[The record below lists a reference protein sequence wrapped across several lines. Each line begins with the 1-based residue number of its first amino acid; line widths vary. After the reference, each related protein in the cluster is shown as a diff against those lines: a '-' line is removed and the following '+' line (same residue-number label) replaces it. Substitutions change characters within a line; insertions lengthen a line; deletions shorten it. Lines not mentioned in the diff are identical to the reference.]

1 MLELDSFP
9 IKLGFEEVG
18 FDPLLHLKLL
28 FPSFSLF
35 ILCNISR
42 RVASLD
48 TAPGVEH
55 LAKSFGIRFRDGG
68 TSSSFKGTC
77 YEVEPVN
84 YSPLCDNIPKP
95 LTNTVAFVLDKR
107 LVFFTY
113 KVSRGKILTT

>member
-18 FDPLLHLKLL
+18 FDPLLHLKL

-35 ILCNISR
+35 ILCNVSR

-55 LAKSFGIRFRDGG
+55 LAKSFGRRFRDGG

>member
-1 MLELDSFP
+1 MRWTKPGLELDSFP

-18 FDPLLHLKLL
+18 FNPLLHLKLL

-35 ILCNISR
+35 ILCNVSR

-55 LAKSFGIRFRDGG
+55 LAKSFGRRFRDGG

-77 YEVEPVN
+77 YEVEPGN
-84 YSPLCDNIPKP
+84 YSPIRVTLPKP
-95 LTNTVAFVLDKR
+95 ITTYRR
-107 LVFFTY
+107 L
-113 KVSRGKILTT
+113 

>member
-18 FDPLLHLKLL
+18 FNPLLHLKL

-35 ILCNISR
+35 ILCNVSR

-55 LAKSFGIRFRDGG
+55 LAKSFGRRFRDGG
-68 TSSSFKGTC
+68 TSSSFKGKNDTRLSLGTTRH
-77 YEVEPVN
+77 YVLT
-84 YSPLCDNIPKP
+84 YQKP
-95 LTNTVAFVLDKR
+95 LTITVAFVLDEMMHFRHAK
-107 LVFFTY
+107 
-113 KVSRGKILTT
+113 